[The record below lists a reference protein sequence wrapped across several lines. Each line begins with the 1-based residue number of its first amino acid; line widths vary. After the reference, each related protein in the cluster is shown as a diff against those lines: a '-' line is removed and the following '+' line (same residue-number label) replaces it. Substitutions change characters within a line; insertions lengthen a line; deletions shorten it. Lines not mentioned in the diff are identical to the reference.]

1 MTTSVF
7 KLSYNRDPIARSCLS
22 VVENRVLG
30 IHLAIIITYTNGGKP
45 MGLLANIKTKLF
57 SRHSFKKNELDE
69 MGPGKIVKGKSKKGK
84 KNVK

>member
-1 MTTSVF
+1 
-7 KLSYNRDPIARSCLS
+7 
-22 VVENRVLG
+22 
-30 IHLAIIITYTNGGKP
+30 

-69 MGPGKIVKGKSKKGK
+69 MGPGKIVKEKKKKGK